1 MKRFY
6 TFFIV
11 AMLAVTAFAQKTIT
25 VNFEHP
31 EHLAS
36 IGSWYNSLTLDENN
50 KVTITGNVQVNTT
63 PESYFVEILN
73 GEEEWLTNGTSN
85 NTAYTI
91 SYDNV
96 EDGDVLTFKTAE
108 NDPTT
113 FHIIGNPEHLYLT
126 RNYGEWSDLENVDGE
141 WTIID
146 KGHYNYGVGVKSGY
160 QIVDVTSGNPEE
172 TPNFQ
177 ATSWSTP
184 YNYTYGE
191 EYTYTITTQSLDEL
205 RNLTAT
211 VKVSGDLAKFA
222 MYRNTSRY
230 SDPIA
235 LEEGDNAVK
244 FQESE
249 SPFRVA
255 PEYGKAIYQV
265 KLNGELVEPSF
276 YGNDYS
282 VAAADGDVIEINA
295 DFPDKDVPVKF
306 TFVNEG
312 TEGVVSTFKVN
323 DVVLTPEEYLAEG
336 FTVKMGDNIYANF
349 NSGDYT
355 INSVKI
361 NGNVITNY
369 YGDSYY
375 ANDNNGY
382 EYEIDAVKKDP
393 YLVRVNCEAWEHVR
407 WTSGYN
413 ANDAIPLTSES
424 CLIEVPASAYSVTFY
439 AFDDYNITSME
450 SDTDGF
456 VDSYSISKINFYEYL
471 GIVPGEE
478 YEVTINTKFTDRN
491 QTATFYL
498 EPYTEEEIENGDKYW
513 STAIRLNFK
522 NYNEYKEII
531 LADGYTTVNFADTDN
546 PVSLSI
552 SPAPK
557 FVYINGEVQEDPD
570 GYATAPSEIEIE
582 DGDVVK
588 IFKSGEIE
596 NYNVVYDIDEA
607 ADVKIFHDQV
617 IEVAEPD
624 KHSVMMGTEIR
635 IVFNEIPE
643 TEEYEFKHELVI
655 NDETVEFE
663 NGEHVLAVN
672 ADTNIAIKVNQFTGV
687 ENIAA
692 GANAPQDVYNLQGV
706 RIISN
711 ASAEQIKALPA
722 GIYVIGG
729 EKRAIR

>member
-63 PESYFVEILN
+63 AEAYFVEILN

-184 YNYTYGE
+184 YSYTYGG

-211 VKVSGDLAKFA
+211 VKVSGDLTKFA

-375 ANDNNGY
+375 ANDDNGY

-407 WTSGYN
+407 WTSGYY
-413 ANDAIPLTSES
+413 ADQATPLTSES

-498 EPYTEEEIENGDKYW
+498 EPYTEEEIAEGNKYW

-531 LADGYTTVNFADTDN
+531 LADGYNTVNFADTDN